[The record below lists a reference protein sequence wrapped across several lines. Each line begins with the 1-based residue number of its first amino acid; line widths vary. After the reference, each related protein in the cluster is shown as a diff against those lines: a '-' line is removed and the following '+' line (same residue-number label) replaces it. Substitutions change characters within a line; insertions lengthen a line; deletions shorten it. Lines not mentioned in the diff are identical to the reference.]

1 MGRGPKSSRQPQNFK
16 WSTLA
21 HTCSA
26 QEPTGIAFYTLLCP
40 LKLKD
45 ILRFFEKTLHSSN
58 SQTHSRLTPSTD

>member
-16 WSTLA
+16 WSISA

-40 LKLKD
+40 LKKILFDSLK
-45 ILRFFEKTLHSSN
+45 KQYTLP
-58 SQTHSRLTPSTD
+58 THSRLTPSTD